1 MPTTQL
7 DRELAAYLRGRRD
20 ELNDVYKVLEI
31 VRRLG
36 FIDVNT
42 ANSIID
48 HLARVD
54 RRARQEIKE
63 DGE

>member
-7 DRELAAYLRGRRD
+7 DKEIAAYIRGRRD

-31 VRRLG
+31 VRRYG
-36 FIDVNT
+36 HIDLDT
-42 ANSIID
+42 ASIIID
-48 HLARVD
+48 YLSRVD
-54 RRARQEIKE
+54 RRALEMKE